1 VITNQLDSIFN
12 SFGWTNV
19 TLSSLTSGLINHTWK
34 VQADQGEFILQRIN
48 TQVFDHP
55 EWIDDNI
62 GMIAQY
68 LQKHAP
74 HYLFTIPVANK
85 NSMRLFVDN
94 ELVYRSFYY
103 IPDTTTFSVVE
114 NAMQAREAA
123 AQFASFTYEL
133 IHFPIDQLHI
143 TLPDFHQLD
152 LRYHQFEKAI
162 QNNNTDRLCNCK
174 MLIESLKN
182 NASIVQQFK
191 QYIAN
196 PDAQKRVMH
205 HDTKISNILFD
216 SKGKGL
222 CVIDLDTVMP
232 GYLFSDIGDMLR
244 TYISPVSEEEKQ
256 LDKIE
261 VRKEILNSI
270 YDGYIGTIKDSITPF
285 ELDHFYLSGEIL
297 IYMQSLRFIT
307 DYLQNDIYYGKKYPD
322 QNLVRALN
330 QDRLL
335 QLFQEAIR

>member
-1 VITNQLDSIFN
+1 MITNQLDSIFN

-19 TLSSLTSGLINHTWK
+19 QHSSLTSGLINHTWK
-34 VQADQGEFILQRIN
+34 IKADQGEFILQRIN
-48 TQVFDHP
+48 TQVFNHP

-68 LQKHAP
+68 LQQHTP
-74 HYLFTIPVANK
+74 HYLFTTPVANR
-85 NSMRLFVDN
+85 NNLRLIIDN
-94 ELVYRSFYY
+94 ELAYRAFIF
-103 IPDTTTFSVVE
+103 IPDTITLTVVDHPI
-114 NAMQAREAA
+114 QAKEAA
-123 AQFASFTYEL
+123 AQFASFTKVL

-143 TLPDFHQLD
+143 TLPNFHQLD
-152 LRYHQFEKAI
+152 LRYQQFEKAI
-162 QNNNTDRLCNCK
+162 QNNNTDRLGHCK
-174 MLIESLKN
+174 TLIESLKDN
-182 NASIVQQFK
+182 VSIVQQFK
-191 QYIAN
+191 DYISN
-196 PDAQKRVMH
+196 PDAHKRVMH

-232 GYLFSDIGDMLR
+232 GYLFSDIGDILR
-244 TYISPVSEEEKQ
+244 TYISPVSEEEKN

-261 VRKEILNSI
+261 VRKEILSAI
-270 YDGYIGTIKDSITPF
+270 YEGYIGTIKDSITAF
-285 ELDHFYLSGEIL
+285 EMDHFYLGGEIL

-322 QNLVRALN
+322 HNLVRALN

>member
-1 VITNQLDSIFN
+1 MITYQLDTIFN
-12 SFGWTNV
+12 TFGWTNV
-19 TLSSLTSGLINHTWK
+19 SFSSLTSGLINHTWK
-34 VQADQGEFILQRIN
+34 IKADQGEFILQLIN
-48 TQVFDHP
+48 TKVFNHP
-55 EWIDDNI
+55 EWIDENI

-68 LQKHAP
+68 VQQNAP
-74 HYLFTIPVANK
+74 LYLFTIPVTNK
-85 NSMRLFVDN
+85 NNLRLIVDN
-94 ELVYRSFYY
+94 ELVYRAFHF
-103 IPDTTTFSVVE
+103 IPNTTTFTIVE
-114 NAMQAREAA
+114 NAIQAKEAA
-123 AQFASFTYEL
+123 AQFAGFTNAL

-152 LRYHQFEKAI
+152 LRYQQFEKAI
-162 QNNNTDRLCNCK
+162 QNNNTERLSNCK
-174 MLIESLKN
+174 MLIESLKK

-191 QYIAN
+191 QYITN

-205 HDTKISNILFD
+205 HDTKISNVLFD
-216 SKGKGL
+216 STGKGL

-261 VRKEILNSI
+261 VRKNIVSAI
-270 YDGYIGTIKDSITPF
+270 YDGYIGTIKDSITQF

-307 DYLQNDIYYGKKYPD
+307 DYLQNDVYYGKKYPD
-322 QNLVRALN
+322 HNLVRALN
-330 QDRLL
+330 QNRLL
-335 QLFQEAIR
+335 QLFQEATS

>member
-1 VITNQLDSIFN
+1 MITNQLDTIFN

-19 TLSSLTSGLINHTWK
+19 GFSSLTSGLINHTWK
-34 VQADQGEFILQRIN
+34 IKADQGEFILQRIN
-48 TQVFDHP
+48 TQVFHHP

-68 LQKHAP
+68 LQQHAP

-85 NSMRLFVDN
+85 NNQRLIIDN
-94 ELVYRSFYY
+94 ELVYRAFIF
-103 IPDTTTFSVVE
+103 IPNTTTFAVVDTPF
-114 NAMQAREAA
+114 QAKEAA
-123 AQFASFTYEL
+123 AQFASFTKEL

-143 TLPDFHQLD
+143 SLPDFHQLD
-152 LRYHQFEKAI
+152 LRYQQFEKAI
-162 QNNNTDRLCNCK
+162 QNNNTDRLSNCK
-174 MLIESLKN
+174 SLIESLKDN
-182 NASIVQQFK
+182 VSIVQQFK
-191 QYIAN
+191 EYISN
-196 PDAQKRVMH
+196 PDAYKRVMH

-232 GYLFSDIGDMLR
+232 GYVFSDIGDMLR
-244 TYISPVSEEEKQ
+244 TYISPVSEEEKE

-261 VRKEILNSI
+261 VRKEILSAI

-322 QNLVRALN
+322 HNLVRALN

-335 QLFQEAIR
+335 QLFQEAIH